1 MANEANFSDDFIR
14 LLAQL
19 EPDAAG
25 EFAFLDQLREL
36 GGAALSADLAALG
49 APKYAFEQ
57 HGPAAGR
64 GVSAAALRRIQR
76 AAASIKP
83 AKEPAYRVYRREVPL
98 AHAIIPGTQPGWA
111 AGSGP
116 EHTVGPVA
124 SRDGRQFWFDF
135 FPIVRLVPLYLAG
148 QTQPA
153 LLFYA
158 PARAG
163 RRAAARRVIAPPGQP
178 KYTLAAGSLW
188 VRADLLAA
196 NAPPDTYTGFSVK
209 AGEITLSKAAQ
220 MVGDRLT
227 IPTGASCAV
236 ALQLQPAAR
245 GAQAGGTPNDASAA
259 RLQTPDHF
267 SFRFTQKD
275 RRVDAVGSAAWSLY
289 GQKLGFEWN
298 SSRAPFYDAAL
309 KGVVIPLNA
318 SRDRLVVT
326 QSHAPFAQARGSAA
340 IRQAGWLL
348 PAAALDIAQPTAVTS
363 SGGIAVQGNSD
374 LALSWRGLRDGP
386 VTVPTPWIILFPNL
400 LIIIDLQA
408 NNLYASQR
416 FLLWQGDTSPYRSS
430 VEVRYTDSFPL
441 YYAAAASGAE
451 LVMAQVN
458 AEARLDRP
466 VDAGGSALAI
476 RSRQSLLALMHTET
490 LQLVYLYDD
499 NILFDNLNPNQPQQL
514 PPPLA
519 LALHNAL
526 FTVTPVNGFLLFA
539 ELLDDELVDTGHV
552 LLLFG
557 LYGLL
562 PTLPDPYAANDRLFR
577 RRPTR
582 YRSSLAGSALSLLL
596 LAHTL
601 WRKSADAAPDT
612 VETNFH
618 ILPLGQAG
626 AALLASAATA
636 TAATP
641 PPAAAMADVRMA
653 SSGRAPLEAAWDRL
667 FGRFNREQFALLDV
681 STNADWMGVSLGW
694 FDPNTVTDND
704 YVFYRV
710 YGAQQNEGD
719 TQALFPLQVDGLDL
733 TAEGRFVRA
742 FTVPQVS
749 WEPLFN
755 LTPPVVGG
763 DPPLLLNF
771 YPNDGGPTRLFNDNR
786 EHVPIAPLPKVDELL
801 RYFNDAPA
809 GFTGAL
815 FTLPFGLRAFA
826 EINKNHATHP
836 DAVLRLNQEQFR
848 DGFLTGGLQLQVS
861 APARQFESP
870 MFIGGTLQLNNI
882 VTPGGAPTGAGTL
895 GFSVAQIFNNEFF
908 SLTNGYGDRG
918 VPLERIDF
926 SGYGASTFSRWEN
939 PEAAF
944 AETSQAR
951 FDVFTGRT
959 AHEVIQVK
967 SVVYPWGIR
976 VVRTIVIF
984 RAGSSYVYRFDTGW
998 QAETPGVYDFSYS
1011 AQVRLPN
1018 NTVVKQARPNPYEF
1032 HPGIVHGVFN
1042 VRNITETPAI
1052 PTFERVWNRVNG
1064 DTYVDDANLEQ
1075 VVDNST
1081 PAQFRTAA
1089 IQLQPVYF
1097 DADVEIEF
1105 VKSGAAQGRVPSKG
1119 MLGYVQLGPKGQP
1132 IPAAFFRD
1140 VLREQF
1146 GALGGPVDCVIDIG
1160 ATGQQMR
1167 VVRVDVCESVDSGGA
1182 DPLFVSAARGSVVLP
1197 KDGAW
1202 SVVQYQHGSG
1212 EVAPLPDDAAVP
1224 LIREGVL
1231 GAVSAAP
1238 LRLENP
1244 MELVRGE
1251 TPASIFFGL
1260 LQSTGTQ
1267 KALFRK
1273 PRFEEAVAELLSE
1286 TPDFSDAYRML
1297 NSAGIFPNL
1306 ADAIPLDLG
1315 PYITKI
1321 IEEGYHLLD
1330 EANPEQI
1337 FEKALPDGPWY
1348 IINEDFL
1355 KIYIEYDKRDKAGNK
1370 QSDGF
1375 INFGFNSA
1383 ADMGQRWLTKLNNIG
1398 MIVDLGPLTRLMII
1412 KGKFDA
1418 EKGAAPTFQGP
1429 ELEFSDALQPVID
1442 ILQILLKLQSGDY
1455 KDAFAKGLEIAMS
1468 NSADSWNYAFH
1479 ARKEIP
1485 LVRFP
1490 PPALD
1495 SPTAPLKLEAS
1506 LGVGVYFNE
1515 VFALTDNPSQLI
1527 PSAGAFLDF
1536 YGRVSVMCVSVAA
1549 ATIYA
1554 TGSVDLRIAA
1564 DIKTGPSLH
1573 MKFGFGAE
1581 INVGLPVVGNVSLL
1595 YMVGVEMVLNSTEIT
1610 VGAFLLF
1617 RGRAEILGGI
1627 VTVTIT
1633 IEAKGMIQRLLGSDA
1648 TNMIAQVT
1656 FGLDIS
1662 IFLVI
1667 NISFSES
1674 WQETRQLA

>member
-1 MANEANFSDDFIR
+1 MMDNEANFSEDFVR
-14 LLAQL
+14 FLSQL
-19 EPDAAG
+19 GPRAAG
-25 EFAFLDQLREL
+25 EFAFLDQLRKL
-36 GGAALSADLAALG
+36 SASTLSADLAALG
-49 APKYAFEQ
+49 APRHAFEQ
-57 HGPAAGR
+57 PAPFADSDALRGVRQAAAG
-64 GVSAAALRRIQR
+64 L
-76 AAASIKP
+76 KP
-83 AKEPAYRVYRREVPL
+83 AEEPAYRVYKREVPL
-98 AHAIIPGTQPGWA
+98 AHAAIPDTQPDWA
-111 AGSGP
+111 AGSSP
-116 EHTVGPVA
+116 SRTLGPVA

-148 QTQPA
+148 EAQPA
-153 LLFYA
+153 LLLYTA
-158 PARAG
+158 P
-163 RRAAARRVIAPPGQP
+163 RRARRAVAPPASQA
-178 KYTLAAGSLW
+178 KYALAAGSLW

-196 NAPPDTYTGFSVK
+196 DAPPGTYVGFSVK
-209 AGEITLSKAAQ
+209 SGEITLSKAAQ
-220 MVGDRLT
+220 TTAGRLT

-236 ALQLQPAAR
+236 ALQLQPAAA
-245 GAQAGGTPNDASAA
+245 GAPASGPANDASAA
-259 RLQTPDHF
+259 RLQTPDHI
-267 SFRFTQKD
+267 SFRFSHKE
-275 RRVDAVGSAAWSLY
+275 RRVDAVGAAAWTLY
-289 GQKLGFEWN
+289 GQKLSFAWD
-298 SSRAPFYDAAL
+298 SARAPFHDATL
-309 KGVVIPLNA
+309 RGVVIPLNA
-318 SRDRLVVT
+318 SGARLSVAKA
-326 QSHAPFAQARGSAA
+326 QSPFAQASGSAA
-340 IRQAGWLL
+340 IRQSGWLL
-348 PAAALDIAQPTAVTS
+348 PTAAIDTAQPTAVTGN
-363 SGGIAVQGNSD
+363 GGIAVQGNSD

-386 VTVPTPWIILFPNL
+386 VAVPTPWVVLFPGI
-400 LIIIDLQA
+400 LIIVDLQA
-408 NNLYASQR
+408 SNLYASQR
-416 FLLWQGDTSPYRSS
+416 FLLWQGATSPYRSS
-430 VEVRYTDSFPL
+430 VEARYTDSFPL
-441 YYAAAASGAE
+441 YYAVSATGAE

-466 VDAGGSALAI
+466 VDVGGSALAI
-476 RSRQSLLALMHTET
+476 RSQKSLLVLMHTET

-514 PPPLA
+514 PRPLA
-519 LALHNAL
+519 LALRNAL

-539 ELLDDELVDTGHV
+539 ELLDDEMVDIGNV

-577 RRPTR
+577 RRPER
-582 YRSSLAGSALSLLL
+582 YRRSSAGGAVSMLL

-601 WRKSADAAPDT
+601 WRKSADETPDT
-612 VETNFH
+612 VETKFH
-618 ILPLGQAG
+618 ILPLGQG
-626 AALLASAATA
+626 GTALLSAAVAPAPTPVASADA
-636 TAATP
+636 
-641 PPAAAMADVRMA
+641 AAAMSDVRMA
-653 SSGRAPLEAAWDRL
+653 SGGRAPLEAAWNRL
-667 FGRFNREQFALLDV
+667 FERFYREQFALLDV

-694 FDPNTVTDND
+694 FDPDTVTDND

-710 YGAQQNEGD
+710 YGAQQGD
-719 TQALFPLQVDGLDL
+719 SNTQALFPLQVAGLDL

-763 DPPLLLNF
+763 DPPALLNF
-771 YPNDGGPTRLFNDNR
+771 YPNDGGPTRLFNDNQA
-786 EHVPIAPLPKVDELL
+786 HVPIAPLPKVNELL
-801 RYFNDAPA
+801 DYFNNAPS

-836 DAVLRLNQEQFR
+836 DAGLRLNQEQFR
-848 DGFLTGGLQLQVS
+848 GGFLTGGLQIQVN

-882 VTPGGAPTGAGTL
+882 VTPGGAPTGTGTL
-895 GFSVAQIFNNEFF
+895 GFSVAAIFNNEFF
-908 SLTNGYGDRG
+908 TLTNGYGDRG

-926 SGYGASTFSRWEN
+926 SGYGTSTFSRWEN

-944 AETSQAR
+944 AETSQAH
-951 FDVFTGRT
+951 FDVFIGRT

-1018 NTVVKQARPNPYEF
+1018 NTIVKQPRPNPYEF
-1032 HPGIVHGVFN
+1032 HPGIVRGVFN

-1064 DTYVDDANLEQ
+1064 DTYIDDANLEQ
-1075 VVDNST
+1075 VVDNAT
-1081 PAQFRTAA
+1081 PAQFRTATV
-1089 IQLQPVYF
+1089 QLQPVYF
-1097 DADVEIEF
+1097 DADAEIEF
-1105 VKSGAAQGRVPSKG
+1105 VKSGAVQGRVASRG

-1132 IPAAFFRD
+1132 IPDVFFRD

-1146 GALGGPVDCVIDIG
+1146 GSLGGPVDCVIDVG

-1167 VVRVDVCESVDSGGA
+1167 VVRVDVSESVDGGGVN
-1182 DPLFVSAARGSVVLP
+1182 PIFVSAARGSVVLP
-1197 KDGAW
+1197 KDGSW
-1202 SVVQYQHGSG
+1202 SIVQYQHGSG
-1212 EVAPLPDDAAVP
+1212 EVAPLPDDATVP

-1231 GAVSAAP
+1231 GAVSTAE

-1244 MELVRGE
+1244 MELVRSE

-1306 ADAIPLDLG
+1306 DDAIPLDLG
-1315 PYITKI
+1315 PYITRI
-1321 IEEGYHLLD
+1321 IKEGYRLLD
-1330 EANPEQI
+1330 EANPEKVL
-1337 FEKALPDGPWY
+1337 EKALPDGPWY
-1348 IINEDFL
+1348 IINENFL

-1370 QSDGF
+1370 QKEGS
-1375 INFGFNSA
+1375 INFAFNSSA
-1383 ADMGQRWLTKLNNIG
+1383 AEVGQRWLTKLNNIG
-1398 MIVDLGPLTRLMII
+1398 MIVDLGPLTRLMMI

-1442 ILQILLKLQSGDY
+1442 ILQILLMLQGGEY

-1490 PPALD
+1490 PPLLD

-1506 LGVGVYFNE
+1506 LAVGVYFNE

-1527 PSAGAFLDF
+1527 PSVGAFLEF
-1536 YGRVSVMCVSVAA
+1536 YGRLSVMCVSVAL

-1581 INVGLPVVGNVSLL
+1581 INVGLPVVGTVSLL
-1595 YMVGVEMVLNSTEIT
+1595 YMVGVEMTLNSTEIT
-1610 VGAFLLF
+1610 VAAFLLF

-1633 IEAKGMIQRLLGSDA
+1633 IEAKGMIQRLLNSGV